1 MNDFTNRLTNFK
13 KLFTEADY
21 VLLGAGAGLSTAAGF
36 EYSGELFHKYFADF
50 INKYHFTDMYTAGFY
65 PFKTEEEKWAY
76 WSRYVFF
83 NRYKSRVNP
92 LYSKLYQFLKQKDY
106 FVITTN
112 VDHQFQLAGFNK
124 DRLYY
129 MQGDYGIYN
138 VACLVTTKPMIMK
151 N

>member
-106 FVITTN
+106 GTEKALPHARAIRHPPGYFA
-112 VDHQFQLAGFNK
+112 FQNRRSEPLPEQRGLRPANPK
-124 DRLYY
+124 R
-129 MQGDYGIYN
+129 
-138 VACLVTTKPMIMK
+138 
-151 N
+151 